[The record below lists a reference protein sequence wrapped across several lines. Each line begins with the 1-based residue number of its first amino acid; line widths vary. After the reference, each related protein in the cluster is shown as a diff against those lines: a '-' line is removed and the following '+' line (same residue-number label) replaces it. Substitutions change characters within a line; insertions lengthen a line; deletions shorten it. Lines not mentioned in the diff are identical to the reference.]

1 MSHYRPFV
9 IAGVLLLLAAAAI
22 VNALYQR
29 ELPDNL
35 IAQAGRIDGDLI
47 VLNAKYPGR
56 LTMLNADEGDR
67 VEANAT
73 VAQLDDRETLAKIRA
88 ADAKIRAL
96 ESRLEAD
103 KLAYKIAKAALPSL
117 YRSAYENIEVAEAA
131 LNAAEEQIRRQK
143 LVVEQERKDYERAES
158 LLSQHLIK
166 AHDVELRRL
175 AYESETQGLKTLQ
188 QQKRQARQRVRI
200 AKEQTEAAKADVTK
214 IEMAAAQVTADR
226 AQIEAAAAAR
236 DELRLCAYL
245 LGWRTRPS
253 HKSPGRAHQCPGGIH
268 PQRGQCQKRPDPA
281 DVRRPSQ
288 TARTHAADQAGTAR
302 DRRHLHRRQRP
313 SARCGPDRKP
323 LRSMHMSRLRVEAVS
338 VRYKKRTALHPVS
351 FEAAGGE
358 IIGLIGADGAGKS
371 SLMHA
376 ISGVIRFDGAITYGD
391 HPYRSPSEAE
401 PIKTEL
407 GFMPQG
413 LGLILYETL
422 TVGEHLDFFADIR
435 NIRKDDAF
443 RTYKTQLL
451 HMAGLS
457 EFTGRMAGNLSG
469 GMMQKLALICTLIHR
484 PKLLLLDEPTTGVDP
499 LSRMELWEILKQVAS
514 EGTLCIVSTAYM
526 AEAEKM
532 DRILLFDEGD
542 LIASGTAS
550 ELLQNVEPY
559 VYAPSESPIENAIT
573 LKEATYSLESLAL
586 AHRKPTLDALFFVN
600 RLKKGGAA
608 EPLPALGRSSGH
620 DLPEVIMRSDGLTKR
635 FNGFTANDA
644 VDMTLR
650 RGEILGLLGA
660 NGAGKTTFIKML
672 LGLLPIDEG
681 ELSLLGEQIHS
692 ARDRRKLKSR
702 LGYVSQHFALYDE
715 LSVRENLFYFARM
728 HRIATAE

>member
-1 MSHYRPFV
+1 
-9 IAGVLLLLAAAAI
+9 
-22 VNALYQR
+22 
-29 ELPDNL
+29 
-35 IAQAGRIDGDLI
+35 
-47 VLNAKYPGR
+47 
-56 LTMLNADEGDR
+56 
-67 VEANAT
+67 
-73 VAQLDDRETLAKIRA
+73 
-88 ADAKIRAL
+88 
-96 ESRLEAD
+96 
-103 KLAYKIAKAALPSL
+103 
-117 YRSAYENIEVAEAA
+117 
-131 LNAAEEQIRRQK
+131 
-143 LVVEQERKDYERAES
+143 
-158 LLSQHLIK
+158 
-166 AHDVELRRL
+166 
-175 AYESETQGLKTLQ
+175 
-188 QQKRQARQRVRI
+188 
-200 AKEQTEAAKADVTK
+200 
-214 IEMAAAQVTADR
+214 
-226 AQIEAAAAAR
+226 
-236 DELRLCAYL
+236 
-245 LGWRTRPS
+245 
-253 HKSPGRAHQCPGGIH
+253 
-268 PQRGQCQKRPDPA
+268 
-281 DVRRPSQ
+281 
-288 TARTHAADQAGTAR
+288 
-302 DRRHLHRRQRP
+302 
-313 SARCGPDRKP
+313 
-323 LRSMHMSRLRVEAVS
+323 MSRLRVEAVS

-586 AHRKPTLDALFFVN
+586 AHRKPTLDALFF
-600 RLKKGGAA
+600 RWGAA
-608 EPLPALGRSSGH
+608 A
-620 DLPEVIMRSDGLTKR
+620 D
-635 FNGFTANDA
+635 
-644 VDMTLR
+644 
-650 RGEILGLLGA
+650 
-660 NGAGKTTFIKML
+660 TTS
-672 LGLLPIDEG
+672 P
-681 ELSLLGEQIHS
+681 
-692 ARDRRKLKSR
+692 R
-702 LGYVSQHFALYDE
+702 
-715 LSVRENLFYFARM
+715 
-728 HRIATAE
+728 